1 MRHKRVKHT
10 VLGRNPEE
18 AAVPIEVAHKV
29 AAEAV
34 RVVHST
40 EEVAVPIAV
49 VHKAIE
55 VADRVVAVARK
66 AAAVAETALAAA
78 ADLDHKTC

>member
-1 MRHKRVKHT
+1 MV
-10 VLGRNPEE
+10 EE
-18 AAVPIEVAHKV
+18 FVAHKV
-29 AAEAV
+29 AVEAV
-34 RVVHST
+34 LAAHST
-40 EEVAVPIAV
+40 REVAAPIAV
-49 VHKAIE
+49 HKAAA